1 MLAVLAL
8 VHHKTTLA
16 ASALQIVGL
25 GLLLLSPEVGLLV
38 LIFGVCVWHWLWFL
52 FVEQKEGERRKDER
66 RREKRKYRGPPW
78 SDPEI

>member
-8 VHHKTTLA
+8 VYPETTLA

-38 LIFGVCVWHWLWFL
+38 IIFGVCVWHWLYFL
-52 FVEQKEGERRKDER
+52 FYESKEGERRKDER
-66 RREKRKYRGPPW
+66 REEKRKYRGPPW
-78 SDPEI
+78 GDPEI

>member
-8 VHHKTTLA
+8 VYPETTLVA
-16 ASALQIVGL
+16 FALQIVGL

-38 LIFGVCVWHWLWFL
+38 IIFGVCVWHWLYFL
-52 FVEQKEGERRKDER
+52 FYESKEGERRKDER
-66 RREKRKYRGPPW
+66 REERRKYRGPPW

>member
-8 VHHKTTLA
+8 VYPKKTLVAFAVQT
-16 ASALQIVGL
+16 VGL

-38 LIFGVCVWHWLWFL
+38 LLVGVCVWHWLWFL

-66 RREKRKYRGPPW
+66 RREKREYRGPPW
-78 SDPEI
+78 GDPEI